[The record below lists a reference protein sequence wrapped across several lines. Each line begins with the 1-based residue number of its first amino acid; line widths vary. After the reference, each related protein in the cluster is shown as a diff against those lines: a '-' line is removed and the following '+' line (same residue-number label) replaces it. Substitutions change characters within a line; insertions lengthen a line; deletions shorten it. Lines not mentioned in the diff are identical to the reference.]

1 MLSYLEYPIL
11 IVQEY
16 ILVALVFKYK
26 RMFNQNNM
34 CAIAAYFAIV
44 LLFAYQICPR
54 FLLSMAVVSW
64 IFVFDLSCIIIIGIS
79 LSLSQPFCTPIG
91 ATSKVLQL
99 MEILRTKD
107 STTVSLTTWF
117 LSAFTNLSKFMHS
130 AWRMVQMRLAIWMT
144 GSFPILIIFNIF
156 SRFFPFFLLFPTT
169 TTMTQHAFI
178 QRPLKPVIKCFC
190 STLASHLLSRCLF
203 IWQPTTTNGI
213 VRKSLP
219 HEKFMWSTKI
229 KDVTKKVS
237 KRLNDGGNTLYT
249 KC

>member
-79 LSLSQPFCTPIG
+79 LSLSLSHFAHQSEQPAKYFNSWKYYERKIQQPLALRHGFYRLSPIWVNLCIPPG
-91 ATSKVLQL
+91 AWGSP
-99 MEILRTKD
+99 
-107 STTVSLTTWF
+107 
-117 LSAFTNLSKFMHS
+117 
-130 AWRMVQMRLAIWMT
+130 